1 MAGLSKKLEEK
12 RAKLARLIE
21 RKAFDAYVRHGAV
34 PDDFHRLAETAADG
48 QKFLDLCAGLSVKA
62 LPDGRPTT
70 HYTWRTAGDDRV
82 RHTHAALEGLVFSW
96 TNAPSEGHPGTA
108 PNCRCWA
115 EPYYGNPARPDSF
128 LQLQSDRRVSSNPA
142 ELWANIDTLSRP
154 DGSVAASHIRMTDG
168 TSVQSTFS
176 GPNTSH
182 MVSLPDGGFYQL
194 NSTGDA
200 RQIAVGQNG
209 QTAVRVA
216 WLRQSL
222 VPRLLPPPPAEA
234 IILPDY
240 DPNVQLDVL
249 VTPAALVL
257 RGAAVLYNLA
267 VAAPKPLGLSEDDL
281 PVLAFR
287 VWSGKNWGDTSTF
300 ALEALTAEQVAQTCN
315 SLPDVQMWTNQAATI
330 LMPQRSRMSASD
342 WGTAV
347 HFNVHGQVKTNKA
360 LFPERYANVFPEM
373 TVLGG
378 RDSQDKNGPR
388 YGQSD
393 ASRLDIVEKVSPGLY
408 CVMDIK
414 TGSSGLTTS
423 RIREILSKLPKDVQV
438 FILEVRPFL

>member
-1 MAGLSKKLEEK
+1 MAKLSKKLEEK
-12 RAKLARLIE
+12 RVELARLIE
-21 RKAFDAYVRHGAV
+21 RKAFDAYVRHGTV

-48 QKFLDLCAGLSVKA
+48 RKFLDLCAGLSVKA

-82 RHTHAALEGLVFSW
+82 RHTHAALEGQVFSW

-115 EPYYGNPARPDSF
+115 EPYYGNPALPDSF
-128 LQLQSDRRVSSNPA
+128 LQLQSERRVSSNPA
-142 ELWANIDTLSRP
+142 ELWASIDTLSRP
-154 DGSVAASHIRMTDG
+154 DGIVAASHIQMTDG

-176 GPNTSH
+176 GPNTSQ

-194 NSTGDA
+194 NSTGGV

-209 QTAVRVA
+209 QTAVQVA

-240 DPNVQLDVL
+240 DPNVQLNVL

-287 VWSGKNWGDTSTF
+287 VWSGKNRGDTSTF
-300 ALEALTAEQVAQTCN
+300 ALEALTAEQVAQTCK
-315 SLPDVQMWTNQAATI
+315 SLPDVQRWTTQAAAI
-330 LMPQRSRMSASD
+330 LLPQRPTMSASA

-347 HFNVHGQVKTNKA
+347 HISIHGQVEAHKKM
-360 LFPERYANVFPEM
+360 LPEKYANVFSEL
-373 TVLGG
+373 TVLDG
-378 RDSQDKNGPR
+378 RDGRDDDGPY
-388 YGQSD
+388 YGQSGS
-393 ASRLDIVEKVSPGLY
+393 SRLDVVEKVSSNFF
-408 CVMDIK
+408 CVIDVK
-414 TGSSGLTTS
+414 TGRSGLTTN

>member
-1 MAGLSKKLEEK
+1 MATFSKKLEEK

-34 PDDFHRLAETAADG
+34 PDDVHRLAETAADG
-48 QKFLDLCAGLSVKA
+48 RKFLDLCAGLSVKA

-82 RHTHAALEGLVFSW
+82 RHTHAALEGQVFSW

-115 EPYYGNPARPDSF
+115 EPYYGNPALPDAF
-128 LQLQSDRRVSSNPA
+128 LQLQSERRVSSNPA
-142 ELWANIDTLSRP
+142 ELWASIDTLSRP

-176 GPNTSH
+176 GPNTSQ

-209 QTAVRVA
+209 QTVVKVA

-240 DPNVQLDVL
+240 DPNVQLDVP

-267 VAAPKPLGLSEDDL
+267 VAAPKPLGLGEDDYRSSPSGFGAVKIWARQVPLLWKRLLRSKWHKPAGLCPMFRCGPLRRPPFSCRSGLECL
-281 PVLAFR
+281 PPL
-287 VWSGKNWGDTSTF
+287 GELLCTSTF
-300 ALEALTAEQVAQTCN
+300 TA
-315 SLPDVQMWTNQAATI
+315 
-330 LMPQRSRMSASD
+330 
-342 WGTAV
+342 
-347 HFNVHGQVKTNKA
+347 
-360 LFPERYANVFPEM
+360 
-373 TVLGG
+373 
-378 RDSQDKNGPR
+378 
-388 YGQSD
+388 
-393 ASRLDIVEKVSPGLY
+393 
-408 CVMDIK
+408 
-414 TGSSGLTTS
+414 
-423 RIREILSKLPKDVQV
+423 
-438 FILEVRPFL
+438 

>member
-1 MAGLSKKLEEK
+1 MATFSKKLEEK

-34 PDDFHRLAETAADG
+34 PDDVHRLAETAADG
-48 QKFLDLCAGLSVKA
+48 RKFLDLCSGLSVKA

-82 RHTHAALEGLVFSW
+82 RHTHAALEGQVFSW

-115 EPYYGNPARPDSF
+115 EPYYGNPALPDAF
-128 LQLQSDRRVSSNPA
+128 LQLQSERRVSSNPA
-142 ELWANIDTLSRP
+142 ELWASIDTLSRP

-176 GPNTSH
+176 GPNTSQ

-200 RQIAVGQNG
+200 RQIGVGQNG
-209 QTAVRVA
+209 QTVVKVA

-240 DPNVQLDVL
+240 DPNVQLDVP

-267 VAAPKPLGLSEDDL
+267 VAAPKPLGLGEDDL

-287 VWSGKNWGDTSTF
+287 VWSGKNLGETSTL
-300 ALEALTAEQVAQTCN
+300 ALEALTAEQVAQTCR
-315 SLPDVQMWTNQAATI
+315 SLPDVQMWTTQAAAI
-330 LMPQRSRMSASD
+330 LLPQRSGMSASA

-347 HFNVHGQVKTNKA
+347 HLNVHGLVEAHKTM
-360 LFPERYANVFPEM
+360 FPQKYANVFSEL
-373 TVLGG
+373 TVLDGL
-378 RDSQDKNGPR
+378 DSGDASGPH
-388 YGQSD
+388 YGQSGS
-393 ASRLDIVEKVSPGLY
+393 SRLDVVEKVSPNLF
-408 CVMDIK
+408 CVIDVK

-423 RIREILSKLPKDVQV
+423 RIHEILSKLPKGVQV

>member
-1 MAGLSKKLEEK
+1 MVGISKKLEEK

-21 RKAFDAYVRHGAV
+21 RKAFDAYVRHGVV
-34 PDDFHRLAETAADG
+34 PDDMQRLAETAADG
-48 QKFLDLCAGLSVKA
+48 QKFLDLCAGLSIKA

-70 HYTWRTAGDDRV
+70 HYTWRTTGDDRV
-82 RHTHAALEGLVFSW
+82 RHTHSALEGQVFAW
-96 TNAPSEGHPGTA
+96 TDAPSEGHPGTA

-115 EPYYGNPARPDSF
+115 EPYYGNPAIPDAF
-128 LQLQSDRRVSSNPA
+128 LQLQSERRVSSNAA
-142 ELWANIDTLSRP
+142 ELWASIDTLSRP

-176 GPNTSH
+176 GPNTSQ

-209 QTAVRVA
+209 QTAVKVA

-240 DPNVQLDVL
+240 DPNLQLDVL

-267 VAAPKPLGLSEDDL
+267 VAAPKPLGLSEDYL

-287 VWSGKNWGDTSTF
+287 VWSGKNRGDTSTF
-300 ALEALTAEQVAQTCN
+300 ALEALTAEQVAQTCK
-315 SLPDVQMWTNQAATI
+315 SLPDVQTWTTQAAAI
-330 LMPQRSRMSASD
+330 LLPQRPTMSASA

-347 HFNVHGQVKTNKA
+347 HFSVHGQVEAHKEM
-360 LFPERYANVFPEM
+360 FPEKYANVFSEL
-373 TVLGG
+373 TILDG
-378 RDSQDKNGPR
+378 RDGRDDDGPY
-388 YGQSD
+388 YGQSGS
-393 ASRLDIVEKVSPGLY
+393 SRLDVVEKVSSNLF
-408 CVMDIK
+408 CVIDVK
-414 TGSSGLTTS
+414 TGRSGLTTS
-423 RIREILSKLPKDVQV
+423 RIREILSKLPEDVQI